1 MRILKK
7 EEITNFK
14 AGTQSILKAAFD
26 KGATV
31 HKVLDDDRVFILEKN
46 GKKFWFR
53 GPRLSISNPVSL
65 WIIRDKYLTKK
76 VLKEIGV
83 PHPEGYC
90 AKTIE
95 EAQEIAKKIGFPLV
109 MKPRC
114 YEGGLGVFLNVD
126 SPEKVASFFG
136 KSSQY
141 DKYVLLEKY
150 VDGKYYR
157 ITMVNNKISGIL
169 ETKGITLTGDGSQ
182 TVLELVS
189 KYNASAEEAYEI
201 TDKTK
206 DILLFQNL
214 SLKSIPSINN
224 EFILGFSGA
233 EGGDWIDRTD
243 DICKENSDLLIKMT
257 KYLDLPMI
265 GLDLI
270 AKDIS
275 LPITATDSP
284 GFVLEINGAPDFLF
298 HLNPT
303 EGKPRNI
310 GKDIVDMLFN

>member
-7 EEITNFK
+7 EEINNFK
-14 AGTQSILKAAFD
+14 AGTQSILQAAFN
-26 KGATV
+26 KGVAIY
-31 HKVLDDDRVFILEKN
+31 KVIEKDRVFILEKN
-46 GKKFWFR
+46 GKKVWVR

-65 WIIRDKYLTKK
+65 WIIRDKYLTKE

-90 AKTIE
+90 AKTIS

-126 SPEKVASFFG
+126 SPEKVESFFG
-136 KSSQY
+136 KSSQF
-141 DKYVLLEKY
+141 DKYVLLEQH

-169 ETKGITLTGDGSQ
+169 ETKGIALKGDGKQ
-182 TVLELVS
+182 TIIELVS

-214 SLKSIPSINN
+214 SPESIPPVNN

-233 EGGDWIDRTD
+233 EGGEWIDRTD
-243 DICKENSDLLIKMT
+243 DICKENSNLLIKMT
-257 KYLDLPMI
+257 RYLDLPMI

-275 LPITATDSP
+275 LPIIDKRSP

-310 GKDIVDMLFN
+310 GKDIIDMLFD